1 MIVYIHR
8 KYVKGATPDEHGSED
23 AQEAIKV
30 MDDCIN
36 LFKMTIKDIV
46 KLDAR
51 FSFVRFYLDS
61 DYNNHLFLYENDDEL
76 ESKLQLDY
84 QWIMS

>member
-1 MIVYIHR
+1 
-8 KYVKGATPDEHGSED
+8 
-23 AQEAIKV
+23 
-30 MDDCIN
+30 
-36 LFKMTIKDIV
+36 MTIKDIV